1 MYSVSLKSQPN
12 RQRYIETLRGMTET
26 ERLEKALELTQTAR
40 DLMRY
45 GLAERFPDA
54 TEAELHAM
62 FLERLDRC
70 RRRTY

>member
-1 MYSVSLKSQPN
+1 MNPAPLKPQPN
-12 RQRYIETLRGMTET
+12 RQRYVETLRRMTET
-26 ERLEKALELTQTAR
+26 ERLAKAMELTEMTR
-40 DLMRY
+40 SLLRY

-62 FLERLDRC
+62 YLERLEKC

>member
-1 MYSVSLKSQPN
+1 MNPASLKSQPN
-12 RQRYIETLRGMTET
+12 RQLYVQTLRGMSEA

-62 FLERLDRC
+62 FLERLERC